1 MEYLPGGEQAVRAV
15 VGVFKVGQDRL
26 PGAVHDPL
34 NTDVQRVR
42 RKRLRRIR
50 LVYSAFEAADR
61 RRAVVMVAECIQRGP
76 IVFEERV
83 RTEYGGAVRGIP
95 VHLEAVAG
103 RIQLRLSHE
112 QSTQQPLPLFYLE
125 VEQLITSIVAVLHRE
140 GEGEGEGTL
149 PHQSLQRTGT
159 SFVRTPLLASV
170 SNRWADHG
178 SLFALHTPETGYEQA
193 GTKRKE
199 LSQKICSN
207 RNRST
212 IWRIRVSSSGRGN
225 PDSRVKTRY

>member
-1 MEYLPGGEQAVRAV
+1 
-15 VGVFKVGQDRL
+15 
-26 PGAVHDPL
+26 
-34 NTDVQRVR
+34 
-42 RKRLRRIR
+42 
-50 LVYSAFEAADR
+50 
-61 RRAVVMVAECIQRGP
+61 
-76 IVFEERV
+76 
-83 RTEYGGAVRGIP
+83 
-95 VHLEAVAG
+95 
-103 RIQLRLSHE
+103 
-112 QSTQQPLPLFYLE
+112 
-125 VEQLITSIVAVLHRE
+125 
-140 GEGEGEGTL
+140 L